1 MTNTSISVS
10 MTVKTLV
17 LLVGA
22 VLATAAC
29 TQEKETEH
37 VAATSAY
44 LPTATPPSA
53 VTVLDTMKLRDD
65 ADVMVMRVARD
76 LKITDPALLTRIRN
90 EYYAR
95 GRTLLG
101 YSAQYAAD
109 TTGKHAAVRAANA
122 QTSRRLKTAFTPHQ
136 YQVYASRQA
145 DYYAPQRAAGAPAAV
160 APLAARPAALAV
172 PPPGGAK
179 APGAKSRYRAS
190 GAKMTFQKVKYN
202 NGVKVKRKFD
212 GSLKIKR
219 ADGTIVKF
227 DKKGHRTVKKSFF

>member
-1 MTNTSISVS
+1 

-22 VLATAAC
+22 ALATAAC
-29 TQEKETEH
+29 TQEREAENAT
-37 VAATSAY
+37 ATSAY
-44 LPTATPPSA
+44 LPTSGPPMAA
-53 VTVLDTMKLRDD
+53 VTALDTMKLRDD

-76 LKITDPALLTRIRN
+76 LKVTDPALLMRIRN

-109 TTGKHAAVRAANA
+109 TTGKYAAVRAVNA

-136 YQVYASRQA
+136 YQVYTSRQA
-145 DYYAPQRAAGAPAAV
+145 DYYAPPRAAVAPAAV
-160 APLAARPAALAV
+160 VPLAARPVTLAL
-172 PPPGGAK
+172 PPLGGAK
-179 APGAKSRYRAS
+179 APGAKGRYRAL
-190 GAKMTFQKVKYN
+190 GAKVTFQKVKYN

>member
-1 MTNTSISVS
+1 
-10 MTVKTLV
+10 MTVKTLA
-17 LLVGA
+17 LLVVA
-22 VLATAAC
+22 ALATAAC
-29 TQEKETEH
+29 TQEKEAENA
-37 VAATSAY
+37 AATSAY
-44 LPTATPPSA
+44 LPTSGPPMAT
-53 VTVLDTMKLRDD
+53 VTALDTMKLRDD

-109 TTGKHAAVRAANA
+109 TTGEYAAVRAVNA

-136 YQVYASRQA
+136 YRVYASRQA
-145 DYYAPQRAAGAPAAV
+145 DYYAPPRTAV
-160 APLAARPAALAV
+160 APVAVVPRAAHPAALTV
-172 PPPGGAK
+172 RPLGGAK
-179 APGAKSRYRAS
+179 VPGAKSRYRAP
-190 GAKMTFQKVKYN
+190 GAKVTFQKVKYN

-227 DKKGHRTVKKSFF
+227 DKKGHRTVKKSLF

>member
-1 MTNTSISVS
+1 
-10 MTVKTLV
+10 MTVKILV

-22 VLATAAC
+22 ALATAAC
-29 TQEKETEH
+29 TPEKEAENA
-37 VAATSAY
+37 AATSAY
-44 LPTATPPSA
+44 LPTSGPPLAAATA
-53 VTVLDTMKLRDD
+53 LDTMQLRDD

-95 GRTLLG
+95 GRTLQG

-109 TTGKHAAVRAANA
+109 TTGEYAAVRAANA
-122 QTSRRLKTAFTPHQ
+122 QTSRRLKTALTPHQ

-145 DYYAPQRAAGAPAAV
+145 AYYR
-160 APLAARPAALAV
+160 
-172 PPPGGAK
+172 
-179 APGAKSRYRAS
+179 APGAKV
-190 GAKMTFQKVKYN
+190 TFQKVKYN

-219 ADGTIVKF
+219 SDGTIVKF
-227 DKKGHRTVKKSFF
+227 DKKGHRTVKKSWF

>member
-1 MTNTSISVS
+1 
-10 MTVKTLV
+10 MTVNTLV
-17 LLVGA
+17 LLVVA
-22 VLATAAC
+22 TLATAAC
-29 TQEKETEH
+29 TPEKEAENA
-37 VAATSAY
+37 AATSAY
-44 LPTATPPSA
+44 LPTSEPPLATFTA
-53 VTVLDTMKLRDD
+53 LDTMKLRDD

-101 YSAQYAAD
+101 YSAQYAVD
-109 TTGKHAAVRAANA
+109 TTGKYAAVRAANA
-122 QTSRRLKTAFTPHQ
+122 QTNRRLKTAFTPHQ
-136 YQVYASRQA
+136 YQVYAGRQA
-145 DYYAPQRAAGAPAAV
+145 DYYAPARAAGAPAAV

-172 PPPGGAK
+172 PTLGDAK
-179 APGAKSRYRAS
+179 VRGTKSRYRAP
-190 GAKMTFQKVKYN
+190 GAKVTFQKVKYN